1 MQWLEELHKIFILTP
16 SSFYRFYPSKEE
28 FLEASISLKI
38 GEIHSIE
45 DLSSKLPKIGYYK
58 VSKIDQSLQFATRG
72 DVVDVFSINYDKPLR
87 IEFFDDEVESIRF
100 FDIENQL
107 SSKKVDEV
115 SILPAT
121 ALLFNDEERSQV
133 RNKITH
139 RLELDLPHIRD
150 DLKDILKLL

>member
-1 MQWLEELHKIFILTP
+1 MIRVEYISEGKDILANRVYSLSSMINAKHKIFILTP

-45 DLSSKLPKIGYYK
+45 DLSSKLAKIGYYK

-107 SSKKVDEV
+107 SSK
-115 SILPAT
+115 
-121 ALLFNDEERSQV
+121 
-133 RNKITH
+133 
-139 RLELDLPHIRD
+139 
-150 DLKDILKLL
+150 